1 MLTLKAV
8 RIIKNCDII
17 TAPKTKNN
25 NIAFDIIKN
34 NTDINDKEIILF
46 DFPMTKDKKITS
58 ENYIK
63 IAKQIETFLDNG
75 KNVAMLTLGDVSI
88 YSTCSYILDIVKD
101 DGYDIEIIP
110 GIPSFCSIAAKLK
123 ISLTSMEKPI
133 HIIVPL
139 HDNLDE
145 SLMLEGTKIFMK
157 AGKFIK
163 QIKEK
168 VINLRK
174 HAFVVVNCGL
184 ENEKVFESIEEINI
198 EDKFEYF
205 TTIVVKD

>member
-1 MLTLKAV
+1 MTLKAV
-8 RIIKNCDII
+8 RVIKDCDVI

-34 NTDINDKEIILF
+34 NIDVSGKEIVLF
-46 DFPMTKDKKITS
+46 DFPMIKDKKITS
-58 ENYIK
+58 ENYVK
-63 IAKQIETFLDNG
+63 IAKQIETFLDNS

-88 YSTCSYILDIVKD
+88 YSTCGYILDIVKS
-101 DGYDIEIIP
+101 DGYDIEVIS

-123 ISLTSMEKPI
+123 ISLTSMERPI

-139 HDNLDE
+139 NDNLDE

-157 AGKFIK
+157 AGNFIK

-168 VINLRK
+168 VINSKK
-174 HAFVVVNCGL
+174 HAFVVINCGF